1 MRWSVIQKAHAVEVF
16 HRMASPT
23 RALRALRREWGRE
36 AAPDRRVLGRWVAEF
51 QRAGSV
57 PGATR
62 RARSRRAN
70 PSMVAAVQRAIRRS
84 PRLSMRRLSAKTG
97 VSRSWVHCILRQQLR
112 LYPYKLQLVQRLHRG
127 DKAKR
132 LRFCRWILDKWG
144 SPSFRRSL
152 LFSDEANFYLNGQV
166 HKQNCRIW
174 GDENPH
180 ALVEQDQQSPHL
192 TVWCG
197 LSSRGILGPYFFQSR
212 GRTVTVTGPRYKG
225 MLDDFLVPALRR
237 RHIPLSQVWF
247 QQDGATP
254 HTTRVV
260 LARLHSLFPGKVLSK
275 GGTVPWPPRSPDL
288 SPLDFFLWGQ
298 VKATVFAQP
307 PRSLRQLRARIR
319 EALRSITTAT
329 LQRAVDNVAFRARH
343 CLRVR
348 GRHIES
354 LLSS

>member
-127 DKAKR
+127 
-132 LRFCRWILDKWG
+132 
-144 SPSFRRSL
+144 
-152 LFSDEANFYLNGQV
+152 
-166 HKQNCRIW
+166 
-174 GDENPH
+174 
-180 ALVEQDQQSPHL
+180 
-192 TVWCG
+192 
-197 LSSRGILGPYFFQSR
+197 
-212 GRTVTVTGPRYKG
+212 
-225 MLDDFLVPALRR
+225 
-237 RHIPLSQVWF
+237 
-247 QQDGATP
+247 
-254 HTTRVV
+254 
-260 LARLHSLFPGKVLSK
+260 
-275 GGTVPWPPRSPDL
+275 
-288 SPLDFFLWGQ
+288 
-298 VKATVFAQP
+298 
-307 PRSLRQLRARIR
+307 
-319 EALRSITTAT
+319 
-329 LQRAVDNVAFRARH
+329 
-343 CLRVR
+343 
-348 GRHIES
+348 
-354 LLSS
+354 LLSSPNRPAVCASSGPGSGRPCAASPLPPSNGQ